1 MSVKYRKVINNRKGS
16 STIGKIYGK
25 AVVSGTV
32 TTKKLAEE
40 ISEMCTVT
48 PPDTIAV
55 IKALDTQIGKHLA
68 NGERVVLD
76 DFGAFK
82 VGITTKPADTPKK
95 FTANNVVGTHVIFQ
109 PAIEIIDKKR
119 VKTMLKGVTVEEQT
133 EYESLKDGS
142 TSPTNPGGNT
152 DDKGG
157 SQGGGS
163 QGGGSSSSDGDG
175 TVE

>member
-1 MSVKYRKVINNRKGS
+1 MSVKYRKVKNTRKGS
-16 STIGKIYGK
+16 TTLGKIYGR
-25 AVVSGTV
+25 AVVNDV
-32 TTKKLAEE
+32 IHTKKLAEK
-40 ISEMCTVT
+40 IGNRCTVT
-48 PPDTIAV
+48 EPDIIAV
-55 IKALDTQIGKHLA
+55 INALDTQIAKHLA

-163 QGGGSSSSDGDG
+163 SSSDGDG